1 MADRR
6 EKRPVIVSACLLGLK
21 TRYDGGSATDDAV
34 VDASRDAIFIPVCP
48 EQLGGLPTP
57 RPKAEITEGS
67 GAEVLRSTSR
77 VLDESG
83 KDISREFLSGAEA
96 VAGIA
101 GITGAVEAYLKEKS
115 PSCGVS
121 TICRN
126 GKTVEGSGV
135 TTALLKAKGLVV
147 KGF

>member
-1 MADRR
+1 MG
-6 EKRPVIVSACLLGLK
+6 EKPVKRPVIVSACLLGLK

-57 RPKAEITEGS
+57 RPRAEITQGN
-67 GAEVLRSTSR
+67 GAEVLGGTSR
-77 VLDESG
+77 VLDELG
-83 KDISREFLSGAEA
+83 KDISTELLNGAEA

-115 PSCGVS
+115 PSCGVE
-121 TICRN
+121 TICR
-126 GKTVEGSGV
+126 GGEEVEGSGV